1 MIIINDKI
9 KQAIKNQTITNK
21 LYTMGIYPI
30 IGPKGEKGDSLKI
43 LASYDTY
50 EEFIKE
56 HPEGNSGDCY
66 IIDGNL
72 YIWNMDKKTWETEGS
87 IQGPT
92 GPSEQIEIGSTTT
105 GDENTEAKVTDTFD
119 GIKHTL
125 DFVIPKGT
133 KGDKGEQGI
142 QGPIGPQGPKGEQ
155 GEQGPKGEQG
165 DKGTMGPTSYAAILF
180 ASYMDTT
187 SSGVA
192 KIGPMRNIPGI
203 DNYYFEVPNN
213 TTINVKRTCI
223 CEITLCGRI
232 SGVTPT
238 EGASF
243 KLVDSTKGQT
253 ISDLIFELNAGET
266 KDMDF
271 SETNLVDI
279 IGPTTLQLVTT
290 SDSQNIK
297 FSYMNLLMKC
307 YNI

>member
-72 YIWNMDKKTWETEGS
+72 YIWNMDKKTWETGGS

-119 GIKHTL
+119 GIKHSL
-125 DFVIPKGT
+125 DFIIPKGE
-133 KGDKGEQGI
+133 KGDPGPQGEQGLQGEKGEKGEQG
-142 QGPIGPQGPKGEQ
+142 PQGEKGE
-155 GEQGPKGEQG
+155 
-165 DKGTMGPTSYAAILF
+165 KGTMGPTSYAAILF
-180 ASYMDTT
+180 ASFLDTT

-192 KIGPMRNIPGI
+192 QIGTMRNIPGI
-203 DNYYFEVPNN
+203 NNYYFELPNN
-213 TTINVKRTCI
+213 KDINVKRTCI

-232 SGVTPT
+232 TGVTKT

-243 KLVDSTKGQT
+243 KLVDATKNET
-253 ISDLIFELNAGET
+253 ISDLIFELNAGDT
-266 KDMDF
+266 TDMDF
-271 SETNLVDI
+271 SETNVVDI